1 MPTPAP
7 RPNALHRLIQ
17 RLAATA
23 PASWILARTLHLL
36 DRPLL
41 RWSSGRWSA
50 AGLLTGLPTLM
61 ITTTGA
67 RTGRQRTTALVG
79 LVDRERVVL
88 VASYFGSR
96 HHPAWYHNLRRHP
109 EAQVSFNGRS
119 RSYVAREADG
129 AEYESYWRQAV
140 DLYPGYSAYRQRA
153 SARHIPVLVLTP
165 RAD

>member
-1 MPTPAP
+1 
-7 RPNALHRLIQ
+7 
-17 RLAATA
+17 
-23 PASWILARTLHLL
+23 L
-36 DRPLL
+36 DRPVL

-67 RTGRQRTTALVG
+67 RTGRQRTTPLVG
-79 LVDRERVVL
+79 LIDRERVVL
-88 VASYFGSR
+88 VASYFGSH

-109 EAQVSFNGRS
+109 GAQVSFNGRS
-119 RSYVAREADG
+119 GSYVAREADG

-140 DLYPGYSAYRQRA
+140 ELYAGYGAYKQRTG
-153 SARHIPVLVLTP
+153 ARHIPILVLTP